1 MNSNAHINCR
11 RKSPPGRNTKAEF
24 LRRLKQE
31 YLLDIVRASS
41 HSKHFRHTRAQYI
54 NSRVRSIAFLLG
66 LLIPAWIIVDTFYLS
81 DDVLHTVAIMRAATG
96 VACLALGFWSGENH
110 NLPLSRVKLALLIV
124 IPSLFQTVAHIYLEQ
139 VQHSLPAGYHFFPFM
154 IISLSAIFPLTIL
167 EGGLISSTVVTL
179 YIVTTAYLG
188 KLFSLNTLN
197 DVWLLLLL
205 ALIAGWA
212 ALTQLTML
220 MRLYRQ
226 AHRDSL
232 TGLANRR
239 AIMNHLKREVAYA
252 KSNKSPLTIVLLDL
266 DRFKSV
272 NDQYGHAIGDE
283 VLKHFAE
290 MAIEQSR
297 SEDLV
302 GRFGGEEFL
311 MILTNTALDS
321 AEKIAERFRLACQAL
336 HVEVPNAEPIRFTT
350 SIGVAQLQPGEGV
363 VGLLKRVDDALYAAK
378 GNGRDRVVVA

>member
-1 MNSNAHINCR
+1 MNSNANISCR
-11 RKSPPGRNTKAEF
+11 RKNPPGRNTKAEF
-24 LRRLKQE
+24 LQRLKQE
-31 YLLDIVRASS
+31 YFLDILRARS

-66 LLIPAWIIVDTFYLS
+66 LLIPAWIMVDMLYLS
-81 DDVLHTVAIMRAATG
+81 EEALYTIATLRGITG
-96 VACLALGFWSGENH
+96 VACLGLGLWSGGNH
-110 NLPLSRVKLALLIV
+110 NLRLARIKLALLIL
-124 IPSLFQTVAHIYLEQ
+124 IPSVFQTAAHLYLEQ
-139 VQHSLPAGYHFFPFM
+139 IQHSLPAGYHFFPFM
-154 IISLSAIFPLTIL
+154 IISLSAIFPLTIM
-167 EGGLISSTVVTL
+167 EGGFISSSVVAL
-179 YIVTTAYLG
+179 YMLTTAYLG
-188 KLFSLNTLN
+188 QLFSLDTLN
-197 DVWLLLLL
+197 DIWLLVLL

-239 AIMNHLKREVAYA
+239 SIMNYLKREVTYCQ
-252 KSNKSPLTIVLLDL
+252 SNKNPLTIMLFDL

-272 NDQYGHAIGDE
+272 NDQYGHATGDE
-283 VLKHFAE
+283 VLKHFAD
-290 MAIEQSR
+290 MAISESR

-311 MILTNTALDS
+311 MILTDTELAS
-321 AEKIAERFRLACQAL
+321 AEKIAERFRFACQAL
-336 HVEVPNAEPIRFTT
+336 RVDVPDGEAIRFTT
-350 SIGVAQLQPGEGV
+350 SIGVAQLQPGEKL